1 MEKNSKTPVDVE
13 VKKTEVEKSVK
24 QAGMTGAELY
34 ARLRL
39 GI

>member
-13 VKKTEVEKSVK
+13 VKKAEVEKSVK
-24 QAGMTGAELY
+24 QAEMTGAELY

>member
-1 MEKNSKTPVDVE
+1 MEKNSKTPVDV
-13 VKKTEVEKSVK
+13 VLNITEVENSVK
-24 QAGMTGAELY
+24 QAEMSGAELY

>member
-1 MEKNSKTPVDVE
+1 MEKNSKTPVEVA
-13 VKKTEVEKSVK
+13 VKKEEVEKSVK
-24 QAGMTGAELY
+24 QTEMSGAELF